1 MDSIRLDTTGLE
13 VSRICLECLTYG
25 SPKWRH
31 WVLHH
36 AAKPFIAC
44 ARELGINFYDM
55 SDVYWL
61 GESDVVPGP
70 ALNLG
75 HS

>member
-1 MDSIRLDTTGLE
+1 
-13 VSRICLECLTYG
+13 
-25 SPKWRH
+25 
-31 WVLHH
+31 VLHH

-75 HS
+75 QS